1 MLEPEGTKPVPLTQ
15 VYDGTL
21 LLEDGRRFP
30 GILEGSREAGVGE
43 IVFTTNLTGYQEVL
57 TDPSFAGQIV
67 VMTAPMIG
75 NYGVTE
81 LDAQSRRPWV
91 AGFIVRELSGA
102 RSGWRTEG
110 SLPSYLEQHDIP
122 TLAGVDTRAVTRHV
136 RELGAMR
143 GLIMPATW
151 SEERGLERLRSE
163 PPMQGRDLASG
174 VTTTE
179 PYEIEASGEERGV
192 VVCLDYGVK
201 QRSLDLISVAGFR
214 VRVEPASV
222 EAREILKRRPAGVF
236 VSNGPGDPEAIPGAP
251 EKLREVAAAGVPIF
265 GICLGCQLIA
275 RAFGGSTWK
284 LPYGHR
290 GGNHP
295 VRNLDT
301 GAVEITSQN
310 HGFAI
315 AGDGDDV
322 AGAPAL
328 RVTHRN
334 LNDGTIEGVAHAD
347 LPVFAVQ
354 YHPEAAP
361 GPHDSRYLFDRFVE
375 SMSASIVP
383 PTG

>member
-1 MLEPEGTKPVPLTQ
+1 MPLTQ
-15 VYDGTL
+15 VYDGAL

-30 GILEGSREAGVGE
+30 GELAGSRSAGVGE

-75 NYGVTE
+75 NYGVTG

-91 AGFIVRELSGA
+91 AGFVVRELSDA
-102 RSGWRTEG
+102 RHGWRTED
-110 SLPSYLEQHDIP
+110 SLPAYLEQHDIP
-122 TLAGVDTRAVTRHV
+122 TLVGVDTRAVTRHV

-143 GLIMPATW
+143 ALIVPAGW
-151 SEERGLERLRSE
+151 SEDRALERLRSE
-163 PPMQGRDLASG
+163 PLMQGRDLATG
-174 VTTTE
+174 VTTPE
-179 PYEIEASGEERGV
+179 PYEIESSGPERGV

-201 QRSLDLISVAGFR
+201 QRSLDLIASAGFR
-214 VRVEPASV
+214 VRVEPSSV
-222 EAREILKRRPAGVF
+222 AVQEILARKPVGIF

-251 EKLREVAAAGVPIF
+251 EKLLELAGSRLPMF

-310 HGFAI
+310 HGFAVV
-315 AGDGDDV
+315 GEGEEV

-334 LNDGTIEGVAHAD
+334 LNDGTIEGVAHSD

-375 SMSASIVP
+375 AISASTAP

>member
-1 MLEPEGTKPVPLTQ
+1 MPLTQ
-15 VYDGTL
+15 VYDGAL

-30 GILEGSREAGVGE
+30 GTLAGGRTAGVGE

-75 NYGVTE
+75 NYGVTG

-102 RSGWRTEG
+102 RDGWRTEG
-110 SLPSYLEQHDIP
+110 SLPAYLEQNDIP
-122 TLAGVDTRAVTRHV
+122 TLVGVDTRAVTRHV

-143 GLIMPATW
+143 GLIVPATW
-151 SEERGLERLRSE
+151 SEERALERLRAE
-163 PPMQGRDLASG
+163 PPMQGRDLATG
-174 VTTTE
+174 VTTPE
-179 PYEIEASGEERGV
+179 PYEIEAVGEERGL

-201 QRSLDLISVAGFR
+201 QRSLDLIASAGFR
-214 VRVEPASV
+214 VRVEPVSAAV
-222 EAREILKRRPAGVF
+222 REILTLQPAGVF

-251 EKLREVAAAGVPIF
+251 EKLRDLAAAGLPIF

-315 AGDGDDV
+315 VGEGDEV

-334 LNDGTIEGVAHAD
+334 LNDGTIEGVAHSN

-361 GPHDSRYLFDRFVE
+361 GPHDSRYLFDCFVE
-375 SMSASIVP
+375 AMSASIAP
-383 PTG
+383 ATG

>member
-1 MLEPEGTKPVPLTQ
+1 VPLTQ
-15 VYDGTL
+15 AQDGVL
-21 LLEDGRRFP
+21 LLEDGRRFA
-30 GILEGSREAGVGE
+30 GCLAGTGGDGVGE
-43 IVFTTNLTGYQEVL
+43 IAFTTNLTGYQEVL

-81 LDAQSRRPWV
+81 RDAQSRRPWV
-91 AGFIVRELSGA
+91 AGFVVRELSDDEH
-102 RSGWRTEG
+102 SWRAEE
-110 SLPSYLEQHDIP
+110 SLTDYLGRHSIP
-122 TLAGVDTRAVTRHV
+122 VLKGVDTRAVTRHV

-143 GLIMPATW
+143 ALIMPAEW
-151 SEERGLERLRSE
+151 SDEQGIERLRSE
-163 PPMQGRDLASG
+163 PRMEGRDLATG
-174 VTTTE
+174 VSTPE
-179 PYEIEASGEERGV
+179 PYEIEARGDELGL

-201 QRSLDLISVAGFR
+201 RRSLDLIADEGYR

-222 EAREILKRRPAGVF
+222 AVEEIMAREPAGVF
-236 VSNGPGDPEAIPGAP
+236 ISNGPGDPEAISGAAD
-251 EKLREVAAAGVPIF
+251 KIREIAETGVPVF
-265 GICLGCQLIA
+265 GICLGCQLLA
-275 RAFGGSTWK
+275 RAFGGRTWK

-295 VRNLDT
+295 VRNLAT
-301 GAVEITSQN
+301 GSVEITSQN

-315 AGDGDDV
+315 EGAGEAV

-334 LNDGTIEGVAHAD
+334 LNDGTIEGVAHAE

-361 GPHDSRYLFDRFVE
+361 GPHDSRYLFDLFVE
-375 SMSASIVP
+375 AMSASTDP

>member
-1 MLEPEGTKPVPLTQ
+1 
-15 VYDGTL
+15 
-21 LLEDGRRFP
+21 
-30 GILEGSREAGVGE
+30 
-43 IVFTTNLTGYQEVL
+43 
-57 TDPSFAGQIV
+57 
-67 VMTAPMIG
+67 
-75 NYGVTE
+75 
-81 LDAQSRRPWV
+81 
-91 AGFIVRELSGA
+91 
-102 RSGWRTEG
+102 
-110 SLPSYLEQHDIP
+110 
-122 TLAGVDTRAVTRHV
+122 
-136 RELGAMR
+136 MR
-143 GLIMPATW
+143 GLIAPAAW
-151 SEERGLERLRSE
+151 SEDRALERLRSE

-174 VTTTE
+174 VTTPE
-179 PYEIEASGEERGV
+179 PYEIAASGEERGV

-201 QRSLDLISVAGFR
+201 QRSLDLISAAGFR

-222 EAREILKRRPAGVF
+222 EARQILERQPAGVF
-236 VSNGPGDPEAIPGAP
+236 VSNGPGDPEAIPGAA
-251 EKLREVAAAGVPIF
+251 EKLRELAGAGVPIF

-315 AGDGDDV
+315 VGDGEDV

-375 SMSASIVP
+375 SISASIAP